1 MAGRSQPGQGKP
13 PWGDLRAAALKA
25 VKADI
30 ATILRKGTG
39 IALTPREPAVVPC
52 DGDLL
57 TATLSSR
64 PMVRL
69 RDKLFFVIDADL
81 KGQPSEHRHPATY
94 ATDRANQLH
103 LRLSKETRTALRG
116 VHSVRVYYVD
126 DIKLKLKRA
135 LEDLLERA
143 PAGEA
148 VTDLWDV
155 SSRAMLDPLPEQPT
169 AFPLHESQEAA
180 LAAMTSPGGWFVWGP
195 PGTGKTTVITEA
207 VRRMLAE
214 DCTVLIASHT
224 HVAVDNVLEGV
235 ADPATGVDFECGEVI
250 RVASSRTRDRVSAAV
265 REHGHLL
272 VDDAAAVINKTVERR
287 EALQRRLDANEADA
301 ARLERD
307 ALDDALLGADTAAI
321 ERARHAVAARD
332 KVAEYEQQRHAINT
346 GIEDLDATIEACAK
360 AAADLDVT
368 EAEQVAASDEV
379 QRSEL
384 ALAEAERGWHAAAQ
398 ALAGA
403 EADRDAIAPRLA
415 LARESL
421 RGRTARVL
429 PPVRIHRSRREA
441 ALRTEYDEASRTIE
455 ESAALRDQAARH
467 LDRSRAVAEDACSE
481 QAVLEDRAERAAHEN
496 AEGRRLT
503 RQRTELEQQRQH
515 VEEEIEAATE
525 VAARMPAEAAR
536 AVLAEALDK
545 GWLEALDKLAKVSA
559 KVDRLDEDRR
569 KMESERKAIE
579 AEEAETRARLL
590 REASLVGCTLSAYSM
605 DAQLR
610 ERFFDVVILDEA
622 SSIEAPAVV
631 LAGSRA
637 ERTFAVVG
645 DFLQNAPIS
654 EANDDPGASEPH
666 PWQEA
671 DIFALAGIHD
681 HRSAQEHGRCIAL
694 RSQHRFPRIVA
705 DVVNDFCYGGLL
717 ETATRPNEDDT
728 GAIITMLDTSGH
740 FEQELTADDGS
751 WWSRLGLDLLR
762 AIAQRP
768 ELCVGTSLGFIT
780 PYRAQAAR
788 AGRLRLQTA
797 GGAAVECGTAHS
809 FQGRQYDTVIVDLMQ
824 DNRTRWVGKADLHG
838 TDHAIAA
845 AKLLNV
851 ALTRTKRR
859 LYLIGDWDYIRRSS
873 VPGMR
878 ALAGLQGVAEFDVA
892 GAGHLLG
899 ARGLPAGHNDFRS

>member
-1 MAGRSQPGQGKP
+1 MAGRSQTGQGLP
-13 PWGDLRAAALKA
+13 TWGELRALALNG
-25 VKADI
+25 VRADI

-39 IALTPREPAVVPC
+39 ICLTPREPVAVSR
-52 DGDLL
+52 DANLL
-57 TATLSSR
+57 TATLSTK
-64 PMVRL
+64 PTVRL

-81 KGQPSEHRHPATY
+81 RGQPSAHRHPATY
-94 ATDRANQLH
+94 AGYRANQLH
-103 LRLSKETRTALRG
+103 LRLSDETRAALRN
-116 VHSVRVYYVD
+116 VHSVRVYFVD

-143 PAGEA
+143 PAEKA
-148 VTDLWDV
+148 VTQLWDA

-214 DCTVLIASHT
+214 DYSILIASHT

-250 RVASSRTRDRVSAAV
+250 RAATSRARDRVSAVV

-272 VDDAAAVINKTVERR
+272 VDDAAAVLNNTVERR
-287 EALQRRLDANEADA
+287 EALQRRLDDNAADA
-301 ARLERD
+301 ARVERD
-307 ALDDALLGADTAAI
+307 ALDEVLVGADAAAI

-332 KVAEYEQQRHAINT
+332 EVAEYERQRRTIDARIS
-346 GIEDLDATIEACAK
+346 GLDLKIEACAR
-360 AAADLDVT
+360 AAAVLDVT
-368 EAEQVAASDEV
+368 ESERVAVADDI
-379 QRSEL
+379 QRSEF
-384 ALAEAERGWHAAAQ
+384 ALAEAERGWNAAAQ

-403 EADRDAIAPRLA
+403 DADRDAIASRLA
-415 LARESL
+415 LAQGTL
-421 RGRTARVL
+421 RGRAARML
-429 PPVRIHRSRREA
+429 PPVRLHRARREA
-441 ALRTEYDEASRTIE
+441 ALKAEYDEVSRTIE
-455 ESAALRDQAARH
+455 QCAALRDQAARH
-467 LDRSRAVAEDACSE
+467 LDRSRDAAEDACSQ
-481 QAVLEDRAERAAHEN
+481 QAALEDRAEHAARERAE
-496 AEGRRLT
+496 ERRLAEL
-503 RQRTELEQQRQH
+503 RTELVQQREY

-525 VAARMPAEAAR
+525 VAARVPPEVAR
-536 AVLAEALDK
+536 AILDEALDK
-545 GWLEALDKLAKVSA
+545 GWLKALDKLAWVSA
-559 KVDRLDEDRR
+559 TVDRLDEERR
-569 KMESERKAIE
+569 KMEAERQVIE

-590 REASLVGCTLSAYSM
+590 REARLVGCTLSAYSM
-605 DAQLR
+605 DSQLR

-654 EANDDPGASEPH
+654 ETDDDPDAPKPQ
-666 PWQEA
+666 PWQEP
-671 DIFALAGIHD
+671 DIFALAGIRD
-681 HRSAQEHGRCIAL
+681 HRSAQEHSRCVAL
-694 RSQHRFPRIVA
+694 RSQHRFPRIIA
-705 DVVNDFCYGGLL
+705 DIVNDFCYGGLL

-728 GAIITMLDTSGH
+728 GAIVTMIDTSGH
-740 FEQELTADDGS
+740 FEQELTSDDGS
-751 WWSRLGLDLLR
+751 WWNRLGLDLLR

-768 ELCVGTSLGFIT
+768 DLCVGTSLGFIT
-780 PYRAQAAR
+780 PYRAQATR

-797 GGAAVECGTAHS
+797 GGVPVECGTAHS

-824 DNRTRWVGKADLHG
+824 DKRTRWVGRADLHG
-838 TDHAIAA
+838 TDRAISA

-859 LYLIGDWDYIRRSS
+859 LYLIGDWDYIRRSEA
-873 VPGMR
+873 PGMR
-878 ALAGLQGVAEFDVA
+878 ALAALESQ
-892 GAGHLLG
+892 
-899 ARGLPAGHNDFRS
+899 RGFAQLPATQLISRT